1 MKGSDE
7 EVKNLLIK
15 GLIYI
20 PALVIILLL
29 LLTLEYIGMIIVIL
43 LKGCVEKFYYKR
55 INDYLVFRK
64 SGNEIRIHQSL
75 SVKVKFNLLFK
86 NNYKHDKVLFKIIK
100 DITRSEEN
108 LESFLIKEKGK
119 IFFTKTNEKMYK
131 RLKKIEGKK
140 IIKVSTNSDIKVKR
154 QIIEKLSL
162 MGLTTLITNLFN
174 WKFWKYIIRKEKV
187 VDYKIEIL

>member
-1 MKGSDE
+1 MNGSDE

>member
-1 MKGSDE
+1 MKGNDE

-43 LKGCVEKFYYKR
+43 LKGFVEKFYYKR

-64 SGNEIRIHQSL
+64 SENEIRIHQSL

-86 NNYKHDKVLFKIIK
+86 NNYKHGKVLFKIIK

>member
-43 LKGCVEKFYYKR
+43 LKGCLEKFYYER

-86 NNYKHDKVLFKIIK
+86 NNYKHGKVLFKIIK

>member
-1 MKGSDE
+1 MNGSDE

-43 LKGCVEKFYYKR
+43 LKGFVEKFYYKR

>member
-43 LKGCVEKFYYKR
+43 LKGCVEKFYYER

-86 NNYKHDKVLFKIIK
+86 NNYKHGKVLFKIIK

>member
-43 LKGCVEKFYYKR
+43 LKGCVEKFYYER

-75 SVKVKFNLLFK
+75 SVKVKFNLLYK
-86 NNYKHDKVLFKIIK
+86 NNYKHGKVLFKIIK

>member
-1 MKGSDE
+1 M
-7 EVKNLLIK
+7 KNLLIK

-43 LKGCVEKFYYKR
+43 LKGCVEKFYYER

-86 NNYKHDKVLFKIIK
+86 NNYKHGKVLFKIIK

>member
-43 LKGCVEKFYYKR
+43 LKGVVEKFYYKR

-140 IIKVSTNSDIKVKR
+140 IIKVSSNSDIKVKR

-174 WKFWKYIIRKEKV
+174 WKFWKYIIHKEKV

>member
-20 PALVIILLL
+20 LALVIIILL

>member
-1 MKGSDE
+1 MKGSYE

>member
-1 MKGSDE
+1 MKGNDE

-29 LLTLEYIGMIIVIL
+29 LLILEYIGMIIVIL
-43 LKGCVEKFYYKR
+43 LKGFVEKFYYKR

-64 SGNEIRIHQSL
+64 SENEIRIHQSL

>member
-1 MKGSDE
+1 MNGSDE

-43 LKGCVEKFYYKR
+43 LKGCVEKFYYER

-86 NNYKHDKVLFKIIK
+86 NNYKHGKVLFKIIK